1 MLAIPFGFTGAIF
14 GHWVLGMDLGAMSLL
29 AFLSLT
35 GIVVNDSIVLIS
47 FFKDV
52 YKTEDNPTGIYS
64 DLQQALATAVQARFR
79 AVLLTSLTTIAGL
92 MALMFETSSLE
103 LYVAPIAVTLCF
115 GLAFATTL
123 VLLVIPAMIVLL
135 EAANNTTKQLLGW
148 AGKSKQPTA
157 ALNQPAFQGDR
168 T

>member
-1 MLAIPFGFTGAIF
+1 M
-14 GHWVLGMDLGAMSLL
+14 
-29 AFLSLT
+29 
-35 GIVVNDSIVLIS
+35 NDSIVLIS

-52 YKTEDNPTGIYS
+52 YKTSDNPTGIYS
-64 DLQQALATAVQARFR
+64 DITQALAAAVKARFR

-135 EAANNTTKQLLGW
+135 EAAKDRLSSLASKKNRNTNTLPSSADEVL
-148 AGKSKQPTA
+148 
-157 ALNQPAFQGDR
+157 QGNS

>member
-1 MLAIPFGFTGAIF
+1 
-14 GHWVLGMDLGAMSLL
+14 
-29 AFLSLT
+29 
-35 GIVVNDSIVLIS
+35 
-47 FFKDV
+47 
-52 YKTEDNPTGIYS
+52 
-64 DLQQALATAVQARFR
+64 
-79 AVLLTSLTTIAGL
+79 

-135 EAANNTTKQLLGW
+135 EVANDKLRLLVNTEKQNTK
-148 AGKSKQPTA
+148 KSPNSA
-157 ALNQPAFQGDR
+157 DEVLQGNS